1 MVVIRI
7 DLTVRN
13 DIVLIYEKIILAMIA
28 FLSRLTIVVSV
39 LLSNKV
45 RKYMKFKDI
54 HF

>member
-7 DLTVRN
+7 DLAARN
-13 DIVLIYEKIILAMIA
+13 VIVVIYGKIILAMIA

-45 RKYMKFKDI
+45 CKYMKIEDI
-54 HF
+54 PF